1 MYIPHHTADVNINC
15 QRFDGNTALHLAT
28 RYNIVNLVIA
38 LIRFGA
44 DPYIR
49 NVDDENVFDYAKKYN
64 RRELSRVVAN
74 YKHVSG
80 DMKIDEFF
88 RKWQE
93 FIFDE
98 NKSQPLSITPG
109 VAGLLLEFENT
120 DRAVQ
125 GNIGKGIRVA
135 AEQDNQDNGPTLKKS
150 AVKSEAEM
158 ALKMWRNKKTDAKE
172 VRAHD
177 AYLSR
182 PSVKRMSVYRNY
194 RTKTSRDVVK
204 GIDDG
209 KLKITQA
216 VIRRKSV
223 VSNVVKDVSKA
234 NTTPYGLTCRPAT
247 ASLVFSRGTNPV
259 PPAPPTDPNLMRKQM
274 EERRQKDKAHLL
286 GKMSRKQATVNP
298 PGILPPT
305 IHQSKKNGP
314 RLHVNN
320 KALNNPW
327 KQFVSETQ
335 ENYERRMTDIPL
347 HGQTLIRRDKNYNKQ

>member
-1 MYIPHHTADVNINC
+1 M
-15 QRFDGNTALHLAT
+15 
-28 RYNIVNLVIA
+28 IA

-49 NVDDENVFDYAKKYN
+49 NVDEEDVFDYAKKYN

-109 VAGLLLEFENT
+109 VTGLLLEFENT

-135 AEQDNQDNGPTLKKS
+135 VEEDDQDTGPRLKKS

-182 PSVKRMSVYRNY
+182 PSVKRMSVYRKY
-194 RTKTSRDVVK
+194 RAKTSRDVVK
-204 GIDDG
+204 GIDDN
-209 KLKITQA
+209 KVKITQA
-216 VIRRKSV
+216 VVRRKSV
-223 VSNVVKDVSKA
+223 VLNVVKDVSKA
-234 NTTPYGLTCRPAT
+234 NTTPYGLSCRPAT

-286 GKMSRKQATVNP
+286 GKTSRKQATVNP
-298 PGILPPT
+298 PGILPPS

-327 KQFVSETQ
+327 KQFVSETK
-335 ENYERRMTDIPL
+335 ENYDRRMMDIPL
-347 HGQTLIRRDKNYNKQ
+347 HGQTLIRRDKNYKKQ